1 MTFETDLPRKLFF
14 LAVFSAGG
22 MTKMTTKSRFIIA
35 LVLALSVIG
44 FSAPAV
50 LADSPVMYEIGPIY
64 DNAVL
69 SDMCSFP
76 VSLSMTY
83 TIAATDFFDQSGML
97 IRTHFHVFNQDTF
110 SANGK
115 TLVGLPYQ
123 ANAEVRW
130 NSDGTVASFYVNG
143 VFEKVPLPNG
153 TFNAAGRKDVTD
165 NPFGFSLT
173 PDNGTPGNIAGLCA
187 ALAP

>member
-1 MTFETDLPRKLFF
+1 
-14 LAVFSAGG
+14 
-22 MTKMTTKSRFIIA
+22 MTTKTRFARFTFA
-35 LVLALSVIG
+35 LALALSVIG
-44 FSAPAV
+44 FSASAA
-50 LADSPVMYEIGPIY
+50 LANPPVMYEIGPIY
-64 DNAVL
+64 DSAVL
-69 SDMCSFP
+69 TNWCSFP

-83 TIAATDFFDQSGML
+83 SITATDFSDQSGML
-97 IRTHFHVFNQDTF
+97 IRTHYHIFNQDTF

-123 ANAEVRW
+123 ASVEVRW
-130 NSDGTVASFYVNG
+130 DSDGNVTSFYVNG

-153 TFNAAGRKDVTD
+153 TFNAAGRKNMIE
-165 NPFGFSLT
+165 NPFGFALA